1 LTDVNEEIKE
11 VSEDEETK
19 EVSAKKQ
26 IKRTFSKLKNVFSY
40 LN

>member
-11 VSEDEETK
+11 VSEDEEETK

-26 IKRTFSKLKNVFSY
+26 IKRTFSKLKNVF
-40 LN
+40 